1 MLEDVDTVYLQSDT
15 SDRDKYD
22 RLLRYVWLDI
32 PDDVYD
38 KSEVKEK
45 MLNAILVEDGIAE
58 VATYEPDTTYAD
70 LFEELEP

>member
-1 MLEDVDTVYLQSDT
+1 
-15 SDRDKYD
+15 
-22 RLLRYVWLDI
+22 
-32 PDDVYD
+32 
-38 KSEVKEK
+38 

>member
-1 MLEDVDTVYLQSDT
+1 MLADVDTVYLQSDT
-15 SDRDKYD
+15 SDRDKYN

-32 PDDVYD
+32 TDDVYG

-58 VATYEPDTTYAD
+58 VAT
-70 LFEELEP
+70 